1 MLFPSSFF
9 LFPTIAF
16 SNSVLLSSWARAAS
30 FFFGIFSLL
39 PFPIRPVSASDAL
52 AIDVLCKQ
60 QSSLNFWPSAPS
72 QRSQR
77 ALRWGRHPHKARLA
91 LLLQQHCSY
100 RFCFRF
106 FSLSLP
112 LSSFG
117 RTFCVSRQDH
127 EIDSRRRN
135 KNEKPSPKPGEGK
148 NENRKKKSSFP
159 MWYQPRGR
167 PSAKKTLLK

>member
-30 FFFGIFSLL
+30 FFFVIFSFL

-60 QSSLNFWPSAPS
+60 QSSLNFWPSAPF

-100 RFCFRF
+100 RFCFPF
-106 FSLSLP
+106 FFFLLSLSLR
-112 LSSFG
+112 LGGHFVYLG
-117 RTFCVSRQDH
+117 RTTRLTLA
-127 EIDSRRRN
+127 EETKT
-135 KNEKPSPKPGEGK
+135 KNPPRSPERAKTKTG
-148 NENRKKKSSFP
+148 KKSSFP

-167 PSAKKTLLK
+167 PSAKKNPC